1 MATKKRASVKA
12 AKPKPVVEE
21 VEEFDEDF
29 ASSDIL
35 KQISEMPEGDDD
47 SEEEDLESEG
57 EEEELYLSEDAQ
69 EKLDK
74 IIAKETSEI
83 SAPAIIQER
92 GEGDYEP
99 TSEYPTANHFINR
112 VKATTNPRIVERT
125 PEHNPFL
132 ILRDKK

>member
-1 MATKKRASVKA
+1 MATKKKASK
-12 AKPKPVVEE
+12 KKVEE
-21 VEEFDEDF
+21 VEEFEEDF
-29 ASSDIL
+29 ESSNIL

-47 SEEEDLESEG
+47 SEEEDSELEG

-69 EKLDK
+69 EQLDA

-92 GEGDYEP
+92 GENDYDP
-99 TSEYPTANHFINR
+99 TEEYPTANHYINR
-112 VKATTNPRIVERT
+112 VKATTNPRIVERA